1 MGKRNY
7 YFPPKRND
15 DTGIKIND
23 DVKAELEKIAKE
35 MADRE
40 MEARQAEDLNNYI
53 AYTLEALSRLGW
65 TGKIRLN
72 RFLSMLTFV
81 CEEATKSDDA
91 PTYIQEI
98 KNRMTEKGVSAFL
111 KEGNAEGEEHEK
123 E

>member
-1 MGKRNY
+1 
-7 YFPPKRND
+7 
-15 DTGIKIND
+15 
-23 DVKAELEKIAKE
+23 
-35 MADRE
+35 
-40 MEARQAEDLNNYI
+40 
-53 AYTLEALSRLGW
+53 
-65 TGKIRLN
+65 
-72 RFLSMLTFV
+72 MLTFV